1 MSFDC
6 EANVWTV
13 RQEQIEEA
21 RVVSKD
27 DAVRFYYE
35 SSREYSQHV
44 GQMSRRHLTE
54 DGFGARDTEVPDAGS
69 ISLRSQPRNDLSRRT
84 ELAFS
89 GILVLS
95 VIPAIGAEDVAA
107 DSVGRDDTA
116 IMPRRA
122 KPVVKTRV
130 TSHDNGFESV

>member
-1 MSFDC
+1 
-6 EANVWTV
+6 
-13 RQEQIEEA
+13 
-21 RVVSKD
+21 VSKD

-35 SSREYSQHV
+35 SSREYSQHA
-44 GQMSRRHLTE
+44 GQMPRRHLTE
-54 DGFGARDTEVPDAGS
+54 DEFGARDTEVPDAGS

-107 DSVGRDDTA
+107 DRFGSEDTT
-116 IMPRRA
+116 IMTRRA
-122 KPVVKTRV
+122 KPVEKTRV
-130 TSHDNGFESV
+130 APHDNGFESV